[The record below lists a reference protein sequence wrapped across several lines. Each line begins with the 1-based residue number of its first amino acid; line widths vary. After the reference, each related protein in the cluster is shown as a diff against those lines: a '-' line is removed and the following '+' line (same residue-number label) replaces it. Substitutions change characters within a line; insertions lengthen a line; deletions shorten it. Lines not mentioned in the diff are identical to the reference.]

1 MDNKKIKLFFV
12 GALILSTFG
21 IEGLV
26 AVAGESEEAVK
37 AVFQEFEK
45 HWNAKDAKAIA
56 PLFHPEAKIKTSNKI
71 VSRDEYIK
79 ILPERFKL
87 LGPATNKDIKVEIK
101 GNKATAEAIW
111 IFTNISSKVKII
123 YSMILEQS
131 KWLIISQDY

>member
-1 MDNKKIKLFFV
+1 MDNKKIRLFLV
-12 GALILSTFG
+12 GVLIFFTLG

-37 AVFQEFEK
+37 AVLYEFEK
-45 HWNAKDAKAIA
+45 HWNAKNPKAIA
-56 PLFHPEAKIKTSNKI
+56 PLFHPEAKVKAGQI

-87 LGPATNKDIKVEIK
+87 FGSATNKDIKVEIK

-111 IFTNISSKVKII
+111 IFANISPKVKIT
-123 YSMILEQS
+123 YSMILEQG
-131 KWLIISQDY
+131 KWLIILQDY